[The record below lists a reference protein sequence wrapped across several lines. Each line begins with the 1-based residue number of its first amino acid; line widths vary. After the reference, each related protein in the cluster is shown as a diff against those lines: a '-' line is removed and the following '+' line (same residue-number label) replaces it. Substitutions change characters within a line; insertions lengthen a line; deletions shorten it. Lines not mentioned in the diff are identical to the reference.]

1 MRPNAQSKT
10 TRTMQVQRRATV
22 MSSKTNH
29 AVQLDEL
36 GVVARRARQGASSL
50 LSIGLARHCHG
61 GGYRRVADRV
71 GAIGGSVADAPE
83 LIRAFT
89 DTGFFC
95 QLIAIGYRQSHTR
108 VGDISV
114 GPFIKKIISVPGSS
128 LPTKVRRR
136 CSAYRSVSNTSS
148 ASS

>member
-1 MRPNAQSKT
+1 MTGQPLPDAFNSKT
-10 TRTMQVQRRATV
+10 CNIVRSNVRPKKRRTMQVQRRASV
-22 MSSKTNH
+22 MSSKTSR
-29 AVQLDEL
+29 AVQLVEL

-89 DTGFFC
+89 ATGFFC

-114 GPFIKKIISVPGSS
+114 GP
-128 LPTKVRRR
+128 
-136 CSAYRSVSNTSS
+136 
-148 ASS
+148 

>member
-1 MRPNAQSKT
+1 ST
-10 TRTMQVQRRATV
+10 QRRATLYGQ
-22 MSSKTNH
+22 MYGQRREGQCKSKDVHHWMDQKINH

-89 DTGFFC
+89 DASFFC
-95 QLIAIGYRQSHTR
+95 QLVTIGYRQPHTG

-114 GPFIKKIISVPGSS
+114 GPFVKDDQCSGVIVTDKGSTSMQCISE
-128 LPTKVRRR
+128 
-136 CSAYRSVSNTSS
+136 CF
-148 ASS
+148 